1 MQIFLGNLLSEMKRL
16 MSAAEIDEFHSL
28 IENVAVV
35 LKKKK
40 KKVKV
45 LLMKNLFSRSILL
58 SHILCQ
64 AVASNIFC

>member
-40 KKVKV
+40 RK
-45 LLMKNLFSRSILL
+45 LRCF
-58 SHILCQ
+58 
-64 AVASNIFC
+64 

>member
-1 MQIFLGNLLSEMKRL
+1 MQIFLGNLLSEMKHL

-40 KKVKV
+40 KIKV